1 MDYTSICRGDVLVD
15 EPYVYR
21 VLAVSPEG
29 RARLLRVNGAV
40 EVVDLSQGEPWG
52 HIPNVSTAGWVSLC
66 ERSRA
71 AQAVGTFLNA
81 TNPKCPVGAHN
92 ARYKLPGLEIGLTLD
107 SVLRD
112 AVEAR
117 LDDYE
122 AAIVESRAW
131 VEARRAKYR
140 EAMMPLFESEPTDT
154 FTVSSP
160 SFFDAVRGNSV
171 DMRGATFSVGQ
182 VYRFNC
188 NRNTN
193 STGRRRG
200 YFRVDRIRG
209 NWAHGTL
216 DDGSSGYFC
225 VSDDRAWEYPLRLV
239 TDGEVFD
246 CSNQVEP
253 VAVSDPTEAF
263 AYAKYQGLMRHY
275 GMLGAK
281 VYQKLFTRAVR
292 PAMLTGQFQRH
303 YELPTYG
310 ELFQPSCEPSIYVGS
325 TRTPRNLNETY
336 TVALQEIEDVEHLL
350 STTEVEIR
358 EIRGLL
364 VTLEG

>member
-1 MDYTSICRGDVLVD
+1 MDYTSIRRGDVLVD

-71 AQAVGTFLNA
+71 AQAVGAFLNA

-140 EAMMPLFESEPTDT
+140 EAMMPLFESEPEDT
-154 FTVSSP
+154 FSVSSP

-193 STGRRRG
+193 SAGRRRG

-239 TDGEVFD
+239 TDDEVFD

-263 AYAKYQGLMRHY
+263 AYAKYQGMMRHY

-281 VYQKLFTRAVR
+281 VYQKFFTNAKR

-310 ELFQPSCEPSIYVGS
+310 ELFQRSSEPSIYVGS
-325 TRTPRNLNETY
+325 TRTPQNLNETY
-336 TVALQEIEDVEHLL
+336 NVALQEIEQVENLL

-364 VTLEG
+364 DALEG

>member
-1 MDYTSICRGDVLVD
+1 MDYVSVRRGDVLVD

-21 VLAVSPEG
+21 VLAVSPDG
-29 RARLLRVNGAV
+29 LARLLRVNGAV

-52 HIPNVSTAGWVSLC
+52 HIPGVSTADWVSLC

-71 AQAVGTFLNA
+71 AQTVGAFLNA
-81 TNPKCPVGAHN
+81 NHPKSPIGAHN
-92 ARYKLPGLEIGLTLD
+92 TRYNLPGLEIGLTVD
-107 SVLRD
+107 SALRD

-122 AAIVESRAW
+122 AAIAESRAW
-131 VEARRAKYR
+131 VEARLGMYQ
-140 EAMMPLFESEPTDT
+140 EAMMPLFEEEPEDV
-154 FTVSSP
+154 FSVSSP
-160 SFFDAVRGNSV
+160 SFFAGVRGNSV
-171 DMRGATFSVGQ
+171 YMRVATFRAGQ

-188 NRNTN
+188 DKKTN
-193 STGRRRG
+193 SAGRGRG
-200 YFRVDRIRG
+200 WFRVDRIRDKRAYG
-209 NWAHGTL
+209 VL

-225 VSDDRAWEYPLRLV
+225 VSDDRAWEYPLQLV
-239 TDGEVFD
+239 TDDEVFD

-253 VAVSDPTEAF
+253 VAVSDPAEGF

-281 VYQKLFTRAVR
+281 VYQRLFTNAKR

-310 ELFQPSCEPSIYVGS
+310 ELFQHHEPSIYVGS
-325 TRTPRNLNETY
+325 TRTPQNLNETY
-336 TVALQEIEDVEHLL
+336 NVALQEIEKVENLL
-350 STTEVEIR
+350 SCTEVEIR
-358 EIRGLL
+358 EIRSLL
-364 VTLEG
+364 DTLEG

>member
-1 MDYTSICRGDVLVD
+1 MDYVSVRRGDVLVD

-21 VLAVSPEG
+21 VLAITPDG

-52 HIPNVSTAGWVSLC
+52 HIPGVPTADWVSLC

-81 TNPKCPVGAHN
+81 TNPKCLVGAHN
-92 ARYKLPGLEIGLTLD
+92 ACYKLPGLEIGLMID

-122 AAIVESRAW
+122 AAIAESRAW
-131 VEARRAKYR
+131 VEARRVMYQ
-140 EAMMPLFESEPTDT
+140 EAMMSLFEEEPEDV
-154 FTVSSP
+154 FSVSSP
-160 SFFDAVRGNSV
+160 SFFDVVRGNSV
-171 DMRGATFSVGQ
+171 DMRGATFRVGQ

-188 NRNTN
+188 NKETN
-193 STGRRRG
+193 SAGRRRG
-200 YFRVDRIRG
+200 WFRVDRIRG
-209 NWAHGTL
+209 NRAYGTL

-225 VSDDRAWEYPLRLV
+225 VSDDRAWEYPLQLV
-239 TDGEVFD
+239 TDDEVFD
-246 CSNQVEP
+246 CSNQVET

-281 VYQKLFTRAVR
+281 VYQKFFTNAKR

-303 YELPTYG
+303 YEPPTLG
-310 ELFQPSCEPSIYVGS
+310 SWFQRSSEPPLYVGS
-325 TRTPRNLNETY
+325 TRTPQNLNETY
-336 TVALQEIEDVEHLL
+336 NVALQEIEQVENLL

-364 VTLEG
+364 DALEG

>member
-1 MDYTSICRGDVLVD
+1 MDYASVRRGDVLVD

-21 VLAVSPEG
+21 VLAVDSDG

-40 EVVDLSQGEPWG
+40 EVVDLSKEKAWEHVPG
-52 HIPNVSTAGWVSLC
+52 VSTAGWVSLC

-71 AQAVGTFLNA
+71 AQAVGAFLGANY
-81 TNPKCPVGAHN
+81 PKSPIGAHN
-92 ARYKLPGLEIGLTLD
+92 VGYKLPELRVGLTVD
-107 SVLRD
+107 SVLRG

-131 VEARRAKYR
+131 VEARRVMYQ
-140 EAMMPLFESEPTDT
+140 EAMMPLFEEEPEDV
-154 FTVSSP
+154 FSVSSP
-160 SFFDAVRGNSV
+160 SFFAVVKGKAV
-171 DMRGATFSVGQ
+171 YMRGADFRVGQ

-188 NRNTN
+188 NRDTN
-193 STGRRRG
+193 SAGRGRG
-200 YFRVDRIRG
+200 WFRVDRIRDKRAYG
-209 NWAHGTL
+209 VL

-225 VSDDRAWEYPLRLV
+225 VADDRAWEYPLQLV

-253 VAVSDPTEAF
+253 VAVSDPAEGF

-281 VYQKLFTRAVR
+281 VYQRLFTNAKR
-292 PAMLTGQFQRH
+292 PAMLIGQFQRR

-310 ELFQPSCEPSIYVGS
+310 ELFQHHEPSIYVGS
-325 TRTPRNLNETY
+325 TRTPQNLNETY
-336 TVALQEIEDVEHLL
+336 NVALQEIEQVENLL
-350 STTEVEIR
+350 SCTEVEIR

-364 VTLEG
+364 DALEG

>member
-1 MDYTSICRGDVLVD
+1 MDYASVRRGDVLVD
-15 EPYVYR
+15 EPYVYK

-52 HIPNVSTAGWVSLC
+52 HVPGVSTAGWVALC

-71 AQAVGTFLNA
+71 AQAVGTFLGANH
-81 TNPKCPVGAHN
+81 PKSPIGAHN
-92 ARYKLPGLEIGLTLD
+92 ACYELPELRVGLTID

-122 AAIVESRAW
+122 AAITESRAW
-131 VEARRAKYR
+131 VEARRVMYQ
-140 EAMMPLFESEPTDT
+140 EAMMPLFEAEPKDT
-154 FTVSSP
+154 FTVASP
-160 SFFDAVRGNSV
+160 WAIGTESITLRGYGFD
-171 DMRGATFSVGQ
+171 VGQ

-188 NRNTN
+188 NRDTN
-193 STGRRRG
+193 SAGRHRG
-200 YFRVDRIRG
+200 YFRVNRIRG
-209 NWAHGTL
+209 NRAYGTL

-225 VSDDRAWEYPLRLV
+225 VSDDRAWKYPLQLV
-239 TDGEVFD
+239 TDNEVFD
-246 CSNQVEP
+246 CSNKVTP

-281 VYQKLFTRAVR
+281 VYRKFFTRAVR
-292 PAMLTGQFQRH
+292 PAMLTGQFQGH
-303 YELPTYG
+303 YKSPLYT
-310 ELFQPSCEPSIYVGS
+310 GS
-325 TRTPRNLNETY
+325 TRTPQNLYETY
-336 TVALQEIEDVEHLL
+336 NLALQEIKDVEHLL
-350 STTEVEIR
+350 SCAEVEIR
-358 EIRGLL
+358 EIRALL
-364 VTLEG
+364 NSLES

>member
-1 MDYTSICRGDVLVD
+1 MDYASVRRGDVLVD

-71 AQAVGTFLNA
+71 AQAVGAFLSANH
-81 TNPKCPVGAHN
+81 PKSPIGAHN
-92 ARYKLPGLEIGLTLD
+92 VCYKLPGLEIGLTID

-131 VEARRAKYR
+131 VEARRVMYQ
-140 EAMMPLFESEPTDT
+140 EAMMPLFESEPKDT
-154 FTVSSP
+154 FTIAEEFDSGRGSINLRAR
-160 SFFDAVRGNSV
+160 SFV
-171 DMRGATFSVGQ
+171 VGQ
-182 VYRFNC
+182 VIRFNC
-188 NRNTN
+188 NKETN
-193 STGRRRG
+193 SAGRSRG
-200 YFRVDRIRG
+200 WFRVDRIRG
-209 NWAHGTL
+209 NRAYGVL

-225 VSDDRAWEYPLRLV
+225 ASDDRAWKYPLQLV
-239 TDGEVFD
+239 TDDEVFD
-246 CSNQVEP
+246 CSNEIAYAP
-253 VAVSDPTEAF
+253 VSDPAEAF

-281 VYQKLFTRAVR
+281 VYQKFFTNSKR
-292 PAMLTGQFQRH
+292 PAMLTGQFRRR
-303 YELPTYG
+303 YELPTLG
-310 ELFQPSCEPSIYVGS
+310 SLFQRSSEPSIYVGS
-325 TRTPRNLNETY
+325 TRAPRNLNETY
-336 TVALQEIEDVEHLL
+336 NVALQEIEQVENLL

-364 VTLEG
+364 DALEG

>member
-1 MDYTSICRGDVLVD
+1 MDYTSIRRGDALVN
-15 EPYVYR
+15 ETYVYK

-40 EVVDLSQGEPWG
+40 EVVDLSKEEAWEHVPG
-52 HIPNVSTAGWVSLC
+52 VSTAGWVALC

-71 AQAVGTFLNA
+71 AQAVGAFLGANH
-81 TNPKCPVGAHN
+81 PKSPIGAHN
-92 ARYKLPGLEIGLTLD
+92 VGYKLPELRVGLTVD
-107 SVLRD
+107 SVLRG

-122 AAIVESRAW
+122 AAIAESRAW
-131 VEARRAKYR
+131 VEARRVMYQ
-140 EAMMPLFESEPTDT
+140 EAMMPLFEEEPEDV
-154 FTVSSP
+154 FSVSSP
-160 SFFDAVRGNSV
+160 SFFDVVKGKAVY
-171 DMRGATFSVGQ
+171 MRGAEFRVGQ

-188 NRNTN
+188 NRDTN
-193 STGRRRG
+193 SAGRGRG
-200 YFRVDRIRG
+200 WFRVDRIRDKRAYG
-209 NWAHGTL
+209 VL

-225 VSDDRAWEYPLRLV
+225 VADDRAWKYPLQLV
-239 TDGEVFD
+239 TDDEVFD
-246 CSNQVEP
+246 CSNEIAYAP
-253 VAVSDPTEAF
+253 VSDPAEGF

-281 VYQKLFTRAVR
+281 VYQKFFPNAKR

-303 YELPTYG
+303 YKLPTLG
-310 ELFQPSCEPSIYVGS
+310 ELFQRSSEPSIYIGS
-325 TRTPRNLNETY
+325 TRTPCNLNETY
-336 TVALQEIEDVEHLL
+336 NVALQEIEQVENLL

-364 VTLEG
+364 DALEG

>member
-1 MDYTSICRGDVLVD
+1 MDYTSIRRGDVLVD
-15 EPYVYR
+15 EPYVYK

-66 ERSRA
+66 EHSRA
-71 AQAVGTFLNA
+71 AQTVGTFLNA

-122 AAIVESRAW
+122 AAIIESRAW
-131 VEARRAKYR
+131 VEARRAKYQ
-140 EAMMPLFESEPTDT
+140 EAMMPLFEEEPEDV
-154 FTVSSP
+154 FSVSSP
-160 SFFDAVRGNSV
+160 SFFDTVKGNSV
-171 DMRGATFSVGQ
+171 CMRGATFRVGQ

-188 NRNTN
+188 NRSTN
-193 STGRRRG
+193 SAGRGRG
-200 YFRVDRIRG
+200 YFRVNLIRG
-209 NWAHGTL
+209 NWAYGTL

-225 VSDDRAWEYPLRLV
+225 VSDDRAWEYPLQLV
-239 TDGEVFD
+239 TDDGVFD
-246 CSNQVEP
+246 CSNQVES
-253 VAVSDPTEAF
+253 VVVSDPTEAF

-281 VYQKLFTRAVR
+281 VYQKFFTNAKR

-303 YELPTYG
+303 YELPTLG
-310 ELFQPSCEPSIYVGS
+310 SLFQRSNDPSIYAGS

-336 TVALQEIEDVEHLL
+336 NVALQEIEQVENLL

-364 VTLEG
+364 DALEG

>member
-1 MDYTSICRGDVLVD
+1 MDYASVRRGDVLVD

-40 EVVDLSQGEPWG
+40 EVVDLTKEEAWEHLPGVP
-52 HIPNVSTAGWVSLC
+52 TAGWVALC
-66 ERSRA
+66 ECSRA
-71 AQAVGTFLNA
+71 AQTVGAFLSANH
-81 TNPKCPVGAHN
+81 PKSPIGAHN
-92 ARYKLPGLEIGLTLD
+92 VGYKLPGLEIGLTLD

-122 AAIVESRAW
+122 AAIAESRAW
-131 VEARRAKYR
+131 VEARRVMYQ
-140 EAMMPLFESEPTDT
+140 EAMMPLFEAEPKDT
-154 FTVSSP
+154 FTIAEP
-160 SFFDAVRGNSV
+160 SGMEEDFIRLRGWRFD
-171 DMRGATFSVGQ
+171 VGQ

-188 NRNTN
+188 NEKTN
-193 STGRRRG
+193 SAGRRRG

-225 VSDDRAWEYPLRLV
+225 VSDDRAWKYPLRLV
-239 TDGEVFD
+239 TDDEVFD

-263 AYAKYQGLMRHY
+263 AYAKYQGMMRHY

-292 PAMLTGQFQRH
+292 PAMLTGQFQRR
-303 YELPTYG
+303 YELPTLG
-310 ELFQPSCEPSIYVGS
+310 SLFQRSSEPSIYVGS

-336 TVALQEIEDVEHLL
+336 TVALQEIEQVENLL

-364 VTLEG
+364 DALEG

>member
-1 MDYTSICRGDVLVD
+1 MDYTSIRRGDVLVD
-15 EPYVYR
+15 EPYVYK

-40 EVVDLSQGEPWG
+40 EVVDLSKEKAWEHVPG
-52 HIPNVSTAGWVSLC
+52 VSTAGWVALC

-71 AQAVGTFLNA
+71 AQAVGAFLGANH
-81 TNPKCPVGAHN
+81 PKSPIGAHN
-92 ARYKLPGLEIGLTLD
+92 VGYKLPELRIGLTID

-131 VEARRAKYR
+131 VEARRAKYQ
-140 EAMMPLFESEPTDT
+140 EAMMPLFEEEPEDV
-154 FTVSSP
+154 FSVSSP
-160 SFFDAVRGNSV
+160 SFFDAVKGKSV
-171 DMRGATFSVGQ
+171 CMRGATFRVGQ

-188 NRNTN
+188 NKATN
-193 STGRRRG
+193 SAGRGRG
-200 YFRVDRIRG
+200 WFRVDRIRS
-209 NWAHGTL
+209 NRAYGTL

-225 VSDDRAWEYPLRLV
+225 VADDRAWKYPLQLV
-239 TDGEVFD
+239 TDDEVFD

-253 VAVSDPTEAF
+253 VAVSDPAEAF

-292 PAMLTGQFQRH
+292 PAMLTGQFQRR
-303 YELPTYG
+303 YELPTLG
-310 ELFQPSCEPSIYVGS
+310 SLFQRSSEPSIYVGS
-325 TRTPRNLNETY
+325 TRTPQNLNETY
-336 TVALQEIEDVEHLL
+336 NVALQEIEQVENLL

-364 VTLEG
+364 DALEG

>member
-1 MDYTSICRGDVLVD
+1 MDYTSIRRGDVLVD

-21 VLAVSPEG
+21 VLAVSPDG

-40 EVVDLSQGEPWG
+40 EVVDLTKEEAWEHLPGVP
-52 HIPNVSTAGWVSLC
+52 TAGWVALC
-66 ERSRA
+66 ECSRA

-140 EAMMPLFESEPTDT
+140 EAMMPLFESEPKDT
-154 FTVSSP
+154 FTIAEP
-160 SFFDAVRGNSV
+160 SGMEEDFIRLRGWRFD
-171 DMRGATFSVGQ
+171 VGQ
-182 VYRFNC
+182 VIRFNC
-188 NRNTN
+188 NKATN
-193 STGRRRG
+193 SAGRGRG
-200 YFRVDRIRG
+200 WFRVDRIRDNRAYG
-209 NWAHGTL
+209 VL

-225 VSDDRAWEYPLRLV
+225 VADDRAWDYPLQLV
-239 TDGEVFD
+239 TDDEVFD
-246 CSNQVEP
+246 CSNEIAYAP
-253 VAVSDPTEAF
+253 VSDPAEGF

-281 VYQKLFTRAVR
+281 VYQKFFTNAKR

-303 YELPTYG
+303 YELPTIG
-310 ELFQPSCEPSIYVGS
+310 RLFERSNEPSIYVGS

-336 TVALQEIEDVEHLL
+336 NVALQEIEQVENLL
-350 STTEVEIR
+350 SCTEVEIR

-364 VTLEG
+364 DALEG

>member
-1 MDYTSICRGDVLVD
+1 MDYTSIRRGDVLVD

-131 VEARRAKYR
+131 VEARRVMYQ
-140 EAMMPLFESEPTDT
+140 EAMMPLFESEPKDT
-154 FTVSSP
+154 FTIAEEFDSGRGSISLRGW
-160 SFFDAVRGNSV
+160 SFD
-171 DMRGATFSVGQ
+171 VGQ
-182 VYRFNC
+182 VIRFNC
-188 NRNTN
+188 NKATN
-193 STGRRRG
+193 STGRGRG
-200 YFRVDRIRG
+200 WFRVDRIRDNRAYG
-209 NWAHGTL
+209 VL

-225 VSDDRAWEYPLRLV
+225 VADDRAWKYPLQLV
-239 TDGEVFD
+239 TDDEVFD
-246 CSNQVEP
+246 CSNEIAYAPVSEP
-253 VAVSDPTEAF
+253 AEGF

-281 VYQKLFTRAVR
+281 VYQKFFPNAKR
-292 PAMLTGQFQRH
+292 PAMLTGQFQRR
-303 YELPTYG
+303 YELPTLG
-310 ELFQPSCEPSIYVGS
+310 SLFRRSSEPSIYVGS
-325 TRTPRNLNETY
+325 TRTPQNLNETY
-336 TVALQEIEDVEHLL
+336 NVALQEIEQVENLL

-364 VTLEG
+364 DTLEG